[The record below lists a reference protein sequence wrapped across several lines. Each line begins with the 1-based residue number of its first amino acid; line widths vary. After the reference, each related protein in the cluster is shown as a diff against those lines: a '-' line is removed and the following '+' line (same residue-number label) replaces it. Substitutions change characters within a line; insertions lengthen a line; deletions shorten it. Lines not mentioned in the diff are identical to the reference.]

1 MLYILEYTR
10 FIGRNFDDTGL
21 HDYCKKNKINGI
33 FYFIKRIQPKQIQRS
48 VYKTTTGAV
57 TIALKS
63 TSWLLEVCK
72 NTYLVQR
79 NENKKSCLSF
89 KINRQIRFKF
99 KPL

>member
-1 MLYILEYTR
+1 M
-10 FIGRNFDDTGL
+10 
-21 HDYCKKNKINGI
+21 
-33 FYFIKRIQPKQIQRS
+33 QRS
-48 VYKTTTGAV
+48 VYETTIGSV
-57 TIALKS
+57 TIPLKS

-89 KINRQIRFKF
+89 KINRHIRFKF